1 MNYEDINSFCSI
13 AEEIKKLNRQGEDIY
28 KKEIEAKFQKAIEK
42 AEIELVKAKIGSGA
56 LHTVFEKTIVYL
68 LQRNIELRTV
78 DINNLIAEV
87 HPDLCDNEVDRV
99 INGVHYGK
107 KWKHAVRTTL
117 QNGKKK
123 GIFELVNGY
132 WRLK

>member
-1 MNYEDINSFCSI
+1 MNYEAINSFCSI
-13 AEEIKKLNRQGEDIY
+13 SEEIKKLNKQREDAY
-28 KKEIEAKFQKAIEK
+28 KKEIEVKFQKVIEK
-42 AEIELVKAKIGSGA
+42 AEIELVKAKINSGA

-68 LQRNIELRTV
+68 LQRNIALLTV

-99 INGVHYGK
+99 IDGVHDGK

-132 WRLK
+132 WKLK